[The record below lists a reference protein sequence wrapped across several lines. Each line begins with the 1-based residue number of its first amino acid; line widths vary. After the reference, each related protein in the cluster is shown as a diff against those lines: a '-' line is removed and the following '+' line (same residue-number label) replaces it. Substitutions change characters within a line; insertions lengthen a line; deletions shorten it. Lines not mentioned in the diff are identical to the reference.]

1 MLALLKTEIQTMSS
15 FLKIYSFN
23 NEELLNKCVNDIQ
36 NRLMTNRFRKVGF
49 FSDEFNGVYMHGK
62 TIIAKS
68 QNMTESLQ
76 TLLKMIN
83 ERFETDYNGIL
94 VNEYKNGNNFIERHR
109 DSKNHPE
116 NGVLIISYGATR
128 TFNVYDNQINIIKEI
143 PLIHGQVLHMGG
155 DFQKEFF
162 HELKKEPEVT
172 EKRYSL
178 SFHKYNNLGLTSI

>member
-1 MLALLKTEIQTMSS
+1 MLNILKTEIQTTSS
-15 FLKIYSFN
+15 FLNIYSFN
-23 NEELLNKCVNDIQ
+23 NEELLNNCVNDIQ
-36 NRLMTNRFRKVGF
+36 NKLTVNRFRKVGF
-49 FSDEFNGVYMHGK
+49 FSDEFNGNYLYGK
-62 TIIAKS
+62 IKIAKS
-68 QNMTESLQ
+68 QHMSESLQ

-83 ERFETDYNGIL
+83 ETFQTDYNGIL
-94 VNEYKNGNNFIERHR
+94 VNEYKNGNHFIERHR

-128 TFNVYDNQINIIKEI
+128 TFNVYDNEINIIKEI

-155 DFQKEFF
+155 DFQKEFY